1 MKVLLRADIKGI
13 GRRGDIVQV
22 KPGYARNF
30 LLPKGSAVIA
40 TDATETQ
47 SAAMRKARDLRDQA
61 SRAAAEVQKNELEKA
76 TIVVAARAG
85 ANDRLFGSVTEADI
99 VNAIRT
105 ATSISLDR
113 QVIVM
118 AEHLKEL
125 GKAQVKVNLFD
136 GVIAGIEVE
145 VVAK

>member
-22 KPGYARNF
+22 KSGYARNF
-30 LLPKGSAVIA
+30 LLPRGSAVIA
-40 TDATETQ
+40 SDATESQ

-113 QVIVM
+113 QAIVM

>member
-61 SRAAAEVQKNELEKA
+61 SRAAAEVQKGELEKA
-76 TIVVAARAG
+76 TIVVAARTG

-105 ATSISLDR
+105 ATNISLDR
-113 QVIVM
+113 HAIVM

>member
-1 MKVLLRADIKGI
+1 MKVLLRKDIKGF

-22 KPGYARNF
+22 KPGFARNF
-30 LLPKGSAVIA
+30 LFPKGSAVIA
-40 TDATETQ
+40 TDATEVQ
-47 SAAMRKARDLRDQA
+47 SASMRKARDLRDQA

-85 ANDRLFGSVTEADI
+85 ANNRLFGSVTEADI

-105 ATSISLDR
+105 ATNISLDR
-113 QVIVM
+113 HAIVM

>member
-61 SRAAAEVQKNELEKA
+61 SRAAAEVQKGELEKA

-105 ATSISLDR
+105 ATNISLDR
-113 QVIVM
+113 HAIVM

>member
-30 LLPKGSAVIA
+30 LFPKGSAVIA
-40 TDATETQ
+40 TDATESQ

-61 SRAAAEVQKNELEKA
+61 SRAAAEVQKGELEKA
-76 TIVVAARAG
+76 SIVVAARAG
-85 ANDRLFGSVTEADI
+85 ANDRLFGSVTEADV

-105 ATSISLDR
+105 ATNISLDR
-113 QVIVM
+113 HAIVM
-118 AEHLKEL
+118 AEHIKEL
-125 GKAQVKVNLFD
+125 GKFQVKVNLFD

>member
-1 MKVLLRADIKGI
+1 MKVLLRADIKGV

-22 KPGYARNF
+22 KSGFARNF
-30 LLPKGSAVIA
+30 LLPRGSAVIA
-40 TDATETQ
+40 SDATESQ

-113 QVIVM
+113 QAIVM
-118 AEHLKEL
+118 TEHLKEL

>member
-22 KPGYARNF
+22 KPGYASNF

-40 TDATETQ
+40 TDATESQ

-61 SRAAAEVQKNELEKA
+61 SRTAAEVQKGELEKA
-76 TIVVAARAG
+76 SIVVAARAG
-85 ANDRLFGSVTEADI
+85 ANDRLFGSVTEADV

-105 ATSISLDR
+105 ATNISLDR
-113 QVIVM
+113 HAIVM
-118 AEHLKEL
+118 AEHIKEL
-125 GKAQVKVNLFD
+125 GKSQVKVNLFD

>member
-47 SAAMRKARDLRDQA
+47 SAAMRKARDLRHA
-61 SRAAAEVQKNELEKA
+61 
-76 TIVVAARAG
+76 
-85 ANDRLFGSVTEADI
+85 
-99 VNAIRT
+99 
-105 ATSISLDR
+105 
-113 QVIVM
+113 IVM

>member
-40 TDATETQ
+40 TDATESQ

-61 SRAAAEVQKNELEKA
+61 SRAAAEVQKGELEKA
-76 TIVVAARAG
+76 SIVVAARAG
-85 ANDRLFGSVTEADI
+85 ANDRLFGSVTEADV

-105 ATSISLDR
+105 ATNISLDR
-113 QVIVM
+113 HAIVM
-118 AEHLKEL
+118 AEHIKEL
-125 GKAQVKVNLFD
+125 GKSQVKVNLFD

>member
-40 TDATETQ
+40 TDATETP

-61 SRAAAEVQKNELEKA
+61 SRAAAEVQKGELEKA

-105 ATSISLDR
+105 ATNISLDR
-113 QVIVM
+113 HAIVM

>member
-61 SRAAAEVQKNELEKA
+61 TRAAAEVQKGELEKA

-113 QVIVM
+113 HAIVM
-118 AEHLKEL
+118 TEHLKEL

>member
-61 SRAAAEVQKNELEKA
+61 SRAATEVQKGELEKA

-105 ATSISLDR
+105 ATNISLDR
-113 QVIVM
+113 HAIVM

>member
-22 KPGYARNF
+22 KSGYARNF
-30 LLPKGSAVIA
+30 LLPRGSAVIA
-40 TDATETQ
+40 SDATESQ

-113 QVIVM
+113 QSIVM